1 MIDLADTAA
10 EEFAAGEAEERRGK
24 GRASVNLECEIK
36 VGSRAWRKTQIRDLT
51 PGGFQVQILDMPPRG
66 TPIFVRMANLQMMQ
80 AEVCWTDVDKAG
92 CKFTAPLS
100 EYVFNHI
107 LEFIRS

>member
-1 MIDLADTAA
+1 MVEPATDSADRFNA
-10 EEFAAGEAEERRGK
+10 EEAEERRGK

-36 VGSRAWRKTQIRDLT
+36 IGSRAWRKTQIKDLT
-51 PGGFQVQILDMPPRG
+51 PNGFQVQILDMPPRG

-80 AEVCWTDVDKAG
+80 AEVCWTEVDKAG